1 MVAMGRE
8 GVSGEWG
15 TGPWSHC
22 TANRKVEER
31 RGQVMADLVTA
42 GGWRDSIYEVTN
54 HQVECEQILSPRRV
68 KEKYMKRSGRK
79 KSTDLATATDAE
91 KTETQVVY
99 LNHCPALLYSLW
111 SLTGVV
117 IVVKR

>member
-1 MVAMGRE
+1 MMMAMGRE

-15 TGPWSHC
+15 AGPWSHC

-42 GGWRDSIYEVTN
+42 GGWRDSNDEVTD
-54 HQVECEQILSPRRV
+54 QQIDCEQILSPRRV
-68 KEKYMKRSGRK
+68 KEKSMKKSSRK

-91 KTETQVVY
+91 KTETQVV
-99 LNHCPALLYSLW
+99 
-111 SLTGVV
+111 
-117 IVVKR
+117 